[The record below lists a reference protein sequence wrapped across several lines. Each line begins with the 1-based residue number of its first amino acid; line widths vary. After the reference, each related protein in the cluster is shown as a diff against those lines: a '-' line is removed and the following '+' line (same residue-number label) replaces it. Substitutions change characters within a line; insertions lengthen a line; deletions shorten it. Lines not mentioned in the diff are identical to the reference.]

1 NPFNAGSVLPKI
13 LHLKDH
19 EPAHF
24 TQTKQVLLGAKD
36 FIIFRL
42 TGSAVCD
49 PTTAATTGMYD
60 FDHGHWA
67 NAWMADLQLDTIR
80 LPALHAAG
88 EVVGQVHGA
97 AAQATGLP
105 QDLQV
110 MCGLGDAAATTLG
123 AGMTHAS
130 QSYAYLG
137 TSGWVATLAQDVH
150 RGDMPFFLLP
160 YPEPGWHIR
169 IGPISNAGSVHRWAL
184 QFTAKETEAQ
194 AYAELESLVASTTTD
209 PDLVFLPYLSP
220 ERLPVM
226 TDKPQGS
233 FVGLSL
239 QTNRADMLRAVL
251 EGVALSLYWACEEV
265 QTTTA
270 EKLLVVGG
278 ATRSAAWMQ
287 ILADV
292 WDKPVIA
299 HLDSTYL
306 ACLGAA
312 ATAAVSL
319 GWAAS
324 TSVFLKAASQ
334 ATAQCCTPNPDQVQR
349 LAIKSQHLKEIAM
362 RLILRSMGLVMAW
375 VSMSLAQAAG
385 GACNPVSSDEAL
397 KAEDV
402 RYAAQMNND
411 FAAMEKLFSS
421 DLVYIHTSSV
431 LDNKASYIE
440 SMRSGT
446 VKYKVMRRSDVTVR
460 TYGCVAIINGM
471 GNYDVRV
478 KENDMNVVLRFTS
491 IWQKKDN
498 ALEFI
503 SWQST
508 RVP

>member
-1 NPFNAGSVLPKI
+1 MKYIASFDIGSSAIKAVLVDTQCRSHHPCSRDYAPSDDAPGEQDPQLWWDAFCQLLQEWSAQGVDLQSLAALTFSGQMQDMIALDAHGEVVRPAVLYMDARAGEQAAHIAAQLGQVNIDRITRNPFNAGSVLPKI

-24 TQTKQVLLGAKD
+24 AQTKQVLLGAKD
-36 FIIFRL
+36 LIIFRL

-60 FDHGHWA
+60 FDHGRWTH
-67 NAWMADLQLDTIR
+67 AWMTDLQLDNIR
-80 LPALHAAG
+80 LPVLHAAG

-105 QDLQV
+105 QGLDV

-137 TSGWVATLAQDVH
+137 ASGWVATLAQDFH
-150 RGDMPFFLLP
+150 RGDMPLFLLP

-184 QFTAKETEAQ
+184 QFTLKETEAQ
-194 AYAELESLVASTTTD
+194 AYAELESLVTSTATD
-209 PDLVFLPYLSP
+209 PDVVFLPYLSP

-239 QTNRADMLRAVL
+239 QTTRADMLRAVL

-270 EKLLVVGG
+270 ETLLVVGG

-292 WDKPVIA
+292 WNKPVIA
-299 HLDSTYL
+299 HPDSTYL

-324 TSVFLKAASQ
+324 TSVFLEAASQ
-334 ATAQCCTPNPDQVQR
+334 ATAQCCTPNPDQVER
-349 LAIKSQHLKEIAM
+349 LAAKSQAFRQLQKQLSRA
-362 RLILRSMGLVMAW
+362 
-375 VSMSLAQAAG
+375 
-385 GACNPVSSDEAL
+385 
-397 KAEDV
+397 
-402 RYAAQMNND
+402 
-411 FAAMEKLFSS
+411 
-421 DLVYIHTSSV
+421 
-431 LDNKASYIE
+431 
-440 SMRSGT
+440 
-446 VKYKVMRRSDVTVR
+446 
-460 TYGCVAIINGM
+460 YG
-471 GNYDVRV
+471 
-478 KENDMNVVLRFTS
+478 
-491 IWQKKDN
+491 
-498 ALEFI
+498 
-503 SWQST
+503 
-508 RVP
+508 